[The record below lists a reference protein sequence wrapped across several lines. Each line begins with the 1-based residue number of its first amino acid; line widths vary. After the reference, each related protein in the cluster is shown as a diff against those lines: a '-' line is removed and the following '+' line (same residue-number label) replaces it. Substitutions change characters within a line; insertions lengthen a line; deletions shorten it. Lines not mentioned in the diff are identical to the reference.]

1 MTSATL
7 TGTATPAATAT
18 LTPTAAAAIAATP
31 ILGPIP
37 VIGFVAPSGTGK
49 TTLLRQLVPLLR
61 QRGLAIGYLK
71 HTHHRVEVDKPGKD
85 SYEIRA
91 AGASQ
96 VLLASGERWVMQS
109 APLRPG
115 PDPDLGEML
124 ARFDPAL
131 VDLILV
137 EGFKGSD
144 YPKLEV
150 HRTALEKPYLY
161 PQDPAIRALITD
173 GPPPFGAH
181 PPLLP
186 LASPAAIAD
195 FILALAGRGNPHPTK
210 ASPSSP

>member
-7 TGTATPAATAT
+7 TGTAITAATVT
-18 LTPTAAAAIAATP
+18 VTAAAAISATP

-85 SYEIRA
+85 SFEIRA

-124 ARFDPAL
+124 ARFDPGL

-150 HRTALEKPYLY
+150 HRTALKRPYLY

-186 LASPAAIAD
+186 LAGPAVIAD
-195 FILALAGRGNPHPTK
+195 FILALVGRGNPHPSK
-210 ASPSSP
+210 VSPSSP

>member
-7 TGTATPAATAT
+7 TGTAIAAATAT
-18 LTPTAAAAIAATP
+18 VTAAAAISATP
-31 ILGPIP
+31 ILGPVP

-85 SYEIRA
+85 SFEIRA

-124 ARFDPAL
+124 ARFDPGL

-150 HRTALEKPYLY
+150 HRTALKRPYLY

-186 LASPAAIAD
+186 LAGPAVIAD
-195 FILALAGRGNPHPTK
+195 FILALVGRGNPHPSK
-210 ASPSSP
+210 VSPSSP